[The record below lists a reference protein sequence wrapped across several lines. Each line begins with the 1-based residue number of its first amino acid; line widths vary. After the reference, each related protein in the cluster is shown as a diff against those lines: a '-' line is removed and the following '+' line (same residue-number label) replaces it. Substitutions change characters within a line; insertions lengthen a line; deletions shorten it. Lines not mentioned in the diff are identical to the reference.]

1 MTLND
6 TDGLPFFSI
15 SNKELADLPEVE
27 GETVICEVCG
37 ERHKI
42 EYGLKKLDNGE
53 LVPSKTLGFVSCG
66 EDKYLVSM
74 HGKRITF

>member
-1 MTLND
+1 MSD
-6 TDGLPFFSI
+6 LPFFAI

-27 GETVICEVCG
+27 GEMVICPKCG

-53 LVPSKTLGFVSCG
+53 LVPSKTLGFDS
-66 EDKYLVSM
+66 
-74 HGKRITF
+74 